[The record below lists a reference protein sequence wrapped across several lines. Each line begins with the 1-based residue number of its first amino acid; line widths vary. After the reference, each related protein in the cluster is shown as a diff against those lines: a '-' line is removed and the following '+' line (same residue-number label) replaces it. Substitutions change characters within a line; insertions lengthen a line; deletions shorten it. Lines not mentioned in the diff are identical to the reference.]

1 MKKYFSFGGGVQSTA
16 AMVLAA
22 QGEIDFKTFL
32 FADTGDEHPETY
44 EYMENVHKPFMAK
57 HGMEL
62 HVLKR
67 VSKDGVERSI
77 REEIMNEPNLIP
89 LPVRLTVPRKGKYRA
104 PPLNRNC
111 TGHWKIR
118 VLEKHIRKEGATMH
132 DPVMMGL
139 GISYDEIHRMSDS
152 KRRYQIND
160 FPLVDGKISR
170 AQCRTIVKDAGLPPA
185 PRSACFYCPF
195 HNNDYW
201 LRLRREKPDLF
212 EQVVDLEEEMS
223 KRTFERFEA
232 HSTFKTYGKMRD
244 LPDQQSLFEDGPD
257 TCETAH
263 CFV

>member
-1 MKKYFSFGGGVQSTA
+1 MKRYFSFGGGVQSTA

-22 QGEIDFKTFL
+22 QSKIDYKTFL

-44 EYMENVHKPFMAK
+44 EYIENVHKPFMEK

-62 HVLKR
+62 RVLKR
-67 VSKDGVERSI
+67 VSKDGETRSI
-77 REEIMNEPNLIP
+77 REEIEHEPNLIP
-89 LPVRLTVPRKGKYRA
+89 LPVRLTVPRTGKHRA

-118 VLEKHIRKEGATMH
+118 VLEKHIREEGATMH
-132 DPVMMGL
+132 DPVMVGL
-139 GISYDEIHRMSDS
+139 GISYDEIQRMSDS

-160 FPLVDGKISR
+160 FPLIDGKITR
-170 AQCRTIVKDAGLPPA
+170 DECRRIVKDAGLPSA

-201 LRLRREKPDLF
+201 LRLRRKRPDLF
-212 EQVVDLEEEMS
+212 EEVVELEREMS
-223 KRTFERFEA
+223 KRTLEKLGA
-232 HSTFKTYGKMRD
+232 PCTFKIRGKMEN